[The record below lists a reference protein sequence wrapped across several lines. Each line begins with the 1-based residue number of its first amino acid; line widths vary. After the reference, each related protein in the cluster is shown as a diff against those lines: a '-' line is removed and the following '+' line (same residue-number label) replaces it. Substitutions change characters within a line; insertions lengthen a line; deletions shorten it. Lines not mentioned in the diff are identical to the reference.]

1 MKVLKPGDKDR
12 VHGLARLT
20 GTFIRQTL
28 ALFGLEHERA
38 RGLIAEVDACVR
50 VNAGGLSCSAWRG

>member
-28 ALFGLEHERA
+28 ALFGLEHGKTPERT
-38 RGLIAEVDACVR
+38 VR
-50 VNAGGLSCSAWRG
+50 AAL